1 MAPRIA
7 DGEDTELQLKSNVS
21 NNKLGD
27 IESGEDAK
35 KSVPENLPILHKVLI
50 PARTP
55 LVHGLK
61 DAVKEIFFPDDPF
74 QEFKNQP
81 RKRKYLLGLLYVFP
95 ILDWGWNYSIGD
107 LKGDVIAGLTIAS
120 LAVPQDIGYAKLA
133 NLSPVHGLYS
143 SFVPPLIYAALG
155 SSRHIAIGPVA
166 VVSTLLGTQLRR
178 ELNPITQPEL
188 YLRLA
193 LTATFFAGLVEFTI
207 GFLRLGFVIDFLSH
221 ATIVGFMAGA
231 GITIA
236 LQQLKGFLG
245 ITHFTTDTDF
255 ISVMRS
261 VWRNTDEW
269 NWQTALI
276 GSFFLVFLFIT
287 KYIGK
292 RYKRLFW
299 VSALGP
305 LASVILATAFVKV
318 TRIDRHGVKIEAIA
332 IGRTFAA
339 LKDYHVDGNK
349 EMIAI
354 GLGNMAGSCTSCY
367 VATGSFSRSAVNYN
381 AGCNTPLTNIVMSI
395 VVLITLIALTPLF
408 YYTPNAVLS
417 SIIISA
423 VLGLVDFKAAFLIWK
438 VDKIDFIACLGAF
451 LGVFFVSVEIG
462 LLIAVGISLTKIL
475 LHVTRPHT
483 ALLGKIPE
491 TNIYRNLLQYPDAGR
506 IPGILIV
513 RVDSSIYFCNSNYVR
528 ERTLRWVNE
537 EGEKISASN
546 GISIQYAILEM
557 SPVMTIDTTA
567 IDSLKELS
575 NALQKRHIQLVLANP
590 GASVMEKFQL
600 SSFIDY
606 LGEEW
611 FFLTVGEAV
620 QVCSTLMK
628 DSISNLQ
635 ERRQL

>member
-318 TRIDRHGVKIEAIA
+318 TRIDRHGVKIVQHIHKGVNPSSIHELFFHGTYLGKGARIGVVAGLVALTEAIA

-557 SPVMTIDTTA
+557 SLFSCHDH
-567 IDSLKELS
+567 
-575 NALQKRHIQLVLANP
+575 RHN
-590 GASVMEKFQL
+590 
-600 SSFIDY
+600 
-606 LGEEW
+606 
-611 FFLTVGEAV
+611 
-620 QVCSTLMK
+620 C
-628 DSISNLQ
+628 N
-635 ERRQL
+635 